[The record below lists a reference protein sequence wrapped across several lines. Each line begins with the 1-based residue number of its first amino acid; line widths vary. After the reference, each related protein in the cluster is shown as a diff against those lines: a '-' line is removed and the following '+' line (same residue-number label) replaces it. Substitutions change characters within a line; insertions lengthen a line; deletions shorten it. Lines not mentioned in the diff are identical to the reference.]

1 MSRSGRPLAGSPRF
15 PQSRPRP
22 PRAPPATSS
31 HRGLS
36 RVASVIAVA
45 QMVTAAARH
54 PASAAGAITVPLAMT
69 INGSPVRPSRARACV
84 PRYGLR
90 CQLRCGATGS
100 SRSRMIISSFILHRL
115 SAGPRRGGARNP
127 NPRRALSPRPDH
139 RRTAAGDP
147 TGIVSQIIKNE
158 INRLEESPRKV
169 SGGDPTLPMR
179 SSRYRLV
186 MIGVSGE
193 QPLAAV
199 V

>member
-69 INGSPVRPSRARACV
+69 SPMV
-84 PRYGLR
+84 
-90 CQLRCGATGS
+90 TGTK
-100 SRSRMIISSFILHRL
+100 
-115 SAGPRRGGARNP
+115 PRRTI
-127 NPRRALSPRPDH
+127 RPL
-139 RRTAAGDP
+139 AGDP
-147 TGIVSQIIKNE
+147 DHHLVQVPSTCSRRHAARPNA
-158 INRLEESPRKV
+158 NRHGTLTRVQARCLARWERSGAGLGDHLDAATHELETNAPPGTTANRWGSPAETRC
-169 SGGDPTLPMR
+169 SLLSLNAG
-179 SSRYRLV
+179 
-186 MIGVSGE
+186 
-193 QPLAAV
+193 
-199 V
+199 